1 MDFKFILFEKKDGV
15 ARITIN
21 RPPYNVLDIPTMKEI
36 NFALE
41 DIKSDQQRIK
51 LIVITNAGSKA
62 FSAGVDVADHTED
75 KVDEMI
81 EVFHRMFRNL
91 DSMDIPSLAIV
102 NGVALGG
109 GMELAVFCDMVI
121 ASEKS
126 KFGQPEIK
134 VGVYPSMVVAWLSKI
149 IGLKKAYEMILSGD
163 TISAKEAEQIGLINM
178 AVPDAEL
185 EEKSEEFI
193 KKITNNSAVVLKW
206 AKKAVKS
213 GLNVDFETGL
223 KNSEVIYKY
232 ALMATYDAKEGIDAF
247 INKREPVWKDK

>member
-1 MDFKFILFEKKDGV
+1 M
-15 ARITIN
+15 
-21 RPPYNVLDIPTMKEI
+21 
-36 NFALE
+36 
-41 DIKSDQQRIK
+41 
-51 LIVITNAGSKA
+51 
-62 FSAGVDVADHTED
+62 
-75 KVDEMI
+75 
-81 EVFHRMFRNL
+81 
-91 DSMDIPSLAIV
+91 
-102 NGVALGG
+102 ALGG